1 MDRSVF
7 PFLAIDVFF
16 ARLRSGEGHLGN
28 DIWLL
33 TVFSYAERASAVQR
47 FSLQSFKMMLGLYC

>member
-1 MDRSVF
+1 M
-7 PFLAIDVFF
+7 FF
-16 ARLRSGEGHLGN
+16 CSFALREGHLGN

-47 FSLQSFKMMLGLYC
+47 FSLQSFKMMLGYIVDDVRPSVRPLTF